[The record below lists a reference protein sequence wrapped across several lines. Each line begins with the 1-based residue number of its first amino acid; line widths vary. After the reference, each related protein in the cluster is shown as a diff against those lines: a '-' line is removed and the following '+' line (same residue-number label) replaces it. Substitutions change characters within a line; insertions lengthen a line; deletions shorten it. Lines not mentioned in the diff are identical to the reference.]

1 MISDVKE
8 IVLRRLRTT
17 NAAHYPRAGLNGKST
32 TGNGKG
38 GGGHKSCLRAT
49 EWVSFVMMDEGVTE
63 TTTDELMPR

>member
-38 GGGHKSCLRAT
+38 GGAQVVFAGDGMGEFCY
-49 EWVSFVMMDEGVTE
+49 DG
-63 TTTDELMPR
+63 